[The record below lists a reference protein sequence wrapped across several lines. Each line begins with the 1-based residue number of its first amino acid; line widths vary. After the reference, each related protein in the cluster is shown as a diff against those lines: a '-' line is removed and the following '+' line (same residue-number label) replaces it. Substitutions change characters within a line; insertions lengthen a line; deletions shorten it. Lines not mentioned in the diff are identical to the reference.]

1 MSRTKQIY
9 DIPSTGSEV
18 LILKR
23 LLEVAL
29 YDYVDNHI
37 EVNITNTKNIKNL
50 LELTLIDFNVDNLMN
65 WILNVENKPT
75 RFELM
80 LLYNQMKVNT
90 IYLRKKCKVLNSNIY
105 SWKKEATIK
114 QYTLD
119 NDTLINILAG
129 LIKINW
135 TIFNYSMFKKIEWG
149 K

>member
-9 DIPSTGSEV
+9 DIASTGSEV